1 LRLCACGGVY
11 SLILVMIL
19 RWRRF
24 FWQLKQI
31 KKGDARPE
39 NETSPNNAQQKT
51 TSSLNKS
58 TTIFFIFRIFFLIS
72 WFLGSNMLR

>member
-1 LRLCACGGVY
+1 VCL
-11 SLILVMIL
+11 
-19 RWRRF
+19 WRRLF
-24 FWQLKQI
+24 VNTCYDIAVAAVFLATKTN
-31 KKGDARPE
+31 KKRRCRPE
-39 NETSPNNAQQKT
+39 NETSPNNAQQQT

>member
-1 LRLCACGGVY
+1 MRLCARGGVY

-24 FWQLKQI
+24 LVAKI
-31 KKGDARPE
+31 NKKGDARPE
-39 NETSPNNAQQKT
+39 NETSPNNAQQQT

-58 TTIFFIFRIFFLIS
+58 TTIFFTFRIFFLIS
-72 WFLGSNMLR
+72 LFLGSNMLR

>member
-1 LRLCACGGVY
+1 MCL
-11 SLILVMIL
+11 
-19 RWRRF
+19 WRRLF
-24 FWQLKQI
+24 VNTCYDIAVAAVFWQLKQI

-39 NETSPNNAQQKT
+39 NETSPNNAQQQT

-58 TTIFFIFRIFFLIS
+58 TTIFFIFRIFFLII